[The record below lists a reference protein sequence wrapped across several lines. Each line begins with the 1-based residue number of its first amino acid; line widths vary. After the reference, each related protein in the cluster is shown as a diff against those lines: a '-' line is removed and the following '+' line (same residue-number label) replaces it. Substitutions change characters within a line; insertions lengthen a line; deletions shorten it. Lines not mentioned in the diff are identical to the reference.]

1 MLQRGARSKG
11 QRAVGTKRQ
20 TKLFCASAPR
30 ALRAATSLHA
40 SHKPSCKP
48 QVSNAASF
56 IRCPL
61 RPAAHRKF
69 YNYGSE
75 FTRPA
80 PELTN
85 RARTLHACV
94 VDIKPRGAKM
104 KQCCNRQIEGS
115 NWYILRLGVV
125 RSVSRRT
132 KAPSRVTI
140 IGDSSANNSSYK
152 LQYCTHAT
160 WKSADSSEKTRFKTP
175 VGISI

>member
-1 MLQRGARSKG
+1 M
-11 QRAVGTKRQ
+11 
-20 TKLFCASAPR
+20 P
-30 ALRAATSLHA
+30 ATN
-40 SHKPSCKP
+40 KPSCKP

-61 RPAAHRKF
+61 RPAAHRKC

-152 LQYCTHAT
+152 PQYCTHGKALIQAKRPDLRHPWEFPSRECEQKPGRKEVSLENACT
-160 WKSADSSEKTRFKTP
+160 SAAEAENSIRS
-175 VGISI
+175 VG